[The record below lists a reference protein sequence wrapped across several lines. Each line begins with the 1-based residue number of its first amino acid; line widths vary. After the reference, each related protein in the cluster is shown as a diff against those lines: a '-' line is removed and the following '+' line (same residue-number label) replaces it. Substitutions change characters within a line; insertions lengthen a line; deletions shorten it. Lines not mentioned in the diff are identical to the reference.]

1 MNIETFLFSTKQVED
16 KVKELLLSNI
26 DFITE
31 LIGEIVKSIKL
42 EGYMREDGLFH
53 PAVDIEGKF
62 GLISDMII
70 ESKNINEY
78 LFKNNEVYSHIL
90 DILNYDLYNV
100 DNNMDGE
107 NNNNDNF
114 NNKYFIYGYF
124 IYLLG
129 KILKYAC
136 LKDVLK
142 NPTESLV
149 NFINKKKNEITFSEK
164 INLCRKN
171 QN

>member
-1 MNIETFLFSTKQVED
+1 MNIETFLFFIKQVED

-26 DFITE
+26 DFRKE

-42 EGYMREDGLFH
+42 EGYMREDGLIYL
-53 PAVDIEGKF
+53 AVDVEGKF

-78 LFKNNEVYSHIL
+78 LVKNNEVYSHIFY
-90 DILNYDLYNV
+90 ILNYDLYNV

-124 IYLLG
+124 IDLLE

-142 NPTESLV
+142 NPT
-149 NFINKKKNEITFSEK
+149 
-164 INLCRKN
+164 
-171 QN
+171 